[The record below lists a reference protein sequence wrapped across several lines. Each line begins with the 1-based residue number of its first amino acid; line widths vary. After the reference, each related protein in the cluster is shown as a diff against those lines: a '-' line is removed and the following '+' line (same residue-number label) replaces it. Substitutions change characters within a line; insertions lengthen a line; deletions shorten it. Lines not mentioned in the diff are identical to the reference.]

1 MDILLSIKHLLWTTI
16 RGPIGKTDSRQRLS
30 NSEMTAK
37 SSRYANKK
45 HLNTMIL
52 TNGDEQPNGLDI
64 WIYKASRGINRG
76 NSILAATQTA
86 RQKGKSHLLILEND
100 ESYTADDLQKIFSHV
115 QKFPD
120 AIISGKRNFI
130 NTNESWSHHSW
141 RQLSNFWF
149 RLQTKQALKDSTCSL
164 RVYPIYIFNHLKLY
178 QKGLSFEVE
187 VLVKSSWANI
197 ALKEVELGQYYRS
210 PHHRGNFIKRLLQ
223 VFYIT
228 ILNLHYTMRSITPIP
243 HRTIVRPK
251 EYGENIS
258 LRPLQSL
265 KALLTENKSPKQLAA
280 AGGLGVFLG
289 TLPLIGLHTMLILF
303 TSNFFRLNKVAAIS
317 ASQLCMPPIVPALC
331 IEAGYYIR
339 HGTFLTEISLET
351 IGYQAFERLFEWFIG
366 SLVLAPLFS
375 IIIGFAIYLTAKL
388 IKSKKRQIA

>member
-1 MDILLSIKHLLWTTI
+1 
-16 RGPIGKTDSRQRLS
+16 
-30 NSEMTAK
+30 
-37 SSRYANKK
+37 
-45 HLNTMIL
+45 MIS
-52 TNGDEQPNGLDI
+52 TNADEQPGVLDI

-100 ESYTADDLQKIFSHV
+100 ESYTADDLQKIFSYV

-120 AIISGKRNFI
+120 AIISGKRHFI
-130 NTNESWSHHSW
+130 NTNESWSHHLW

-149 RLQTKQALKDSTCSL
+149 RLQTKQALKDSTSSL
-164 RVYPIYIFNHLKLY
+164 RVYPIYIFDHLKLY

-197 ALKEVELGQYYRS
+197 ALKEVELSQYYRS

-228 ILNLHYTMRSITPIP
+228 ILNFHYTMRSITPIP

-251 EYGENIS
+251 AYGENIS
-258 LRPLQSL
+258 VLRPLQSL

-303 TSNFFRLNKVAAIS
+303 TSNFFRLNKVAAVS

>member
-1 MDILLSIKHLLWTTI
+1 
-16 RGPIGKTDSRQRLS
+16 
-30 NSEMTAK
+30 
-37 SSRYANKK
+37 
-45 HLNTMIL
+45 MIS
-52 TNGDEQPNGLDI
+52 TNADEQPSGLDI

-100 ESYTADDLQKIFSHV
+100 ESYTADDLQKIFSYV

-130 NTNESWSHHSW
+130 KTNESWSHHSW

-149 RLQTKQALKDSTCSL
+149 RLQTKQALKDSTSSL
-164 RVYPIYIFNHLKLY
+164 RVYPIYIFDHLKLY

-187 VLVKSSWANI
+187 VLVKSSWANLT
-197 ALKEVELGQYYRS
+197 LKEVELDKYYRS

-228 ILNLHYTMRSITPIP
+228 ILNFHYTMRSITPIP
-243 HRTIVRPK
+243 HRTIVSPK
-251 EYGENIS
+251 ENGVNIS
-258 LRPLQSL
+258 ILRPLQSL

-303 TSNFFRLNKVAAIS
+303 TSNFFRLNKVAAVS

-388 IKSKKRQIA
+388 IKSKKRQIV

>member
-1 MDILLSIKHLLWTTI
+1 
-16 RGPIGKTDSRQRLS
+16 
-30 NSEMTAK
+30 
-37 SSRYANKK
+37 
-45 HLNTMIL
+45 MIVI
-52 TNGDEQPNGLDI
+52 NADEQPGSLDI
-64 WIYKASRGINRG
+64 WICRASPDINRRD
-76 NSILAATQTA
+76 SILAAAQTA

-100 ESYTADDLQKIFSHV
+100 ESYTAGDLQIIISYI
-115 QKFPD
+115 QQFPD
-120 AIISGKRNFI
+120 AVILGKRNFI
-130 NTNESWSHHSW
+130 TIKESRTHHVW

-149 RLQTKQALKDSTCSL
+149 RLQTKHALKDSTCSL
-164 RVYPIYIFNHLKLY
+164 RAYPVFIFDHLKLY
-178 QKGLSFEVE
+178 QKGLSFEIE
-187 VLVKSSWANI
+187 VMVKSSWANI
-197 ALKEVELGQYYRS
+197 ALKEVELDQYYRS
-210 PHHRGNFIKRLLQ
+210 AHHRGNLFKRLWS

-228 ILNLHYTMRSITPIP
+228 VLNIHYTMRSITPIP
-243 HRTIVRPK
+243 HRTIVIQK

-258 LRPLQSL
+258 ILRPLQSL
-265 KALLTENKSPKQLAA
+265 KALLTENKSPKQLAT

-303 TSNFFRLNKVAAIS
+303 TSNFFRLNKVAAVS

-375 IIIGFAIYLTAKL
+375 IITGFAIYLTAKF
-388 IKSKKRQIA
+388 IKNKKRQIA